1 MKKPLTL
8 REIAE
13 AVAGELLFA
22 DEKDGSTIFIK
33 NVSTDSRKVAEGDLF
48 VPVKG
53 ESFDGHAYIEQSF
66 EKGAVCCFSSNDVVP
81 KKGKYVIK
89 VKDTRQALRDLAEY
103 YMTFFH
109 PLVVA
114 ITGSVGKTTT
124 KDMVASVLTQ
134 KYKVLKNEGNY
145 NNDIG
150 LPLTAFR
157 LTQEHEVAVLE
168 MGMNSFGEIHNLS
181 KIAKPEIAVITNV
194 GVSHIEM
201 LGDRDG
207 ILRAKSEVFDFMT
220 DEGIAI
226 LNGDNDKLVTLD
238 GSIPQRIIWY
248 GVENK
253 KNIYAYN
260 IIAKGLE
267 CTSCTIHTELGEMD
281 VTIPVPGAH
290 MVLNALSATAVG
302 ITLHLTLEQIKK
314 GIEEFT
320 PTKMRMAVTHTEG
333 GITIINDVYNAN
345 PVSMKAAIDVLSVA
359 EGRKVC
365 ILGDMG
371 ELGTFAEKM
380 HEEVGRYAVEKGMDV
395 IITIGKL
402 SKSMDKAAKEAGG
415 KNIYHYNNQEAFIA
429 EGLNMLSKGDT
440 VLVKGSR
447 SMGLEKTVEKI
458 QGVK

>member
-8 REIAE
+8 EEIAE

-22 DEKDGSTIFIK
+22 DKKDGSTIFIK
-33 NVSTDSRKVAEGDLF
+33 NVSTDSRKVTEGDLF
-48 VPVKG
+48 VPIKG
-53 ESFDGHAYIEQSF
+53 ESFDGHAFIEQSF
-66 EKGAVCCFSSNDVVP
+66 EKGAVCCFSACDIVP
-81 KKGKYVIK
+81 KEGKYVIK
-89 VKDTRQALRDLAEY
+89 VRDTRQALRDLAEY
-103 YMTFFH
+103 YMSFFH
-109 PLVVA
+109 PCVVA

-124 KDMVASVLTQ
+124 KDMIASVLAQ
-134 KYKVLKNEGNY
+134 KYNILKTEGNF

-150 LPLTAFR
+150 LPLTVFR
-157 LTQEHEVAVLE
+157 LTKEHEVAVLE

-181 KIAKPEIAVITNV
+181 KIARPDIAVITNV

-201 LGDRDG
+201 LGSRDG
-207 ILRAKSEVFDFMT
+207 ILKAKSEIFDFMT
-220 DEGIAI
+220 EKGTAV
-226 LNGDNDKLVTLD
+226 LNGDNDKLATLD
-238 GSIPQRIIWY
+238 GNIPQDIIWY

-253 KNIYAYN
+253 RDIYAYN
-260 IIAKGLE
+260 IIAKGLDS
-267 CTSCTIHTELGEMD
+267 TSCTIHTKLGEVD
-281 VTIPVPGAH
+281 VTIPVPGEH
-290 MVLNALSATAVG
+290 MVLNALSAAAVG
-302 ITLHLTLEQIKK
+302 LRLHLSLEQIKK

-320 PTKMRMAVTHTEG
+320 PTKMRMAVVRTEG

-345 PVSMKAAIDVLSVA
+345 PVSMKAAIDVLSAA

-371 ELGTFAEKM
+371 ELGIFAEKM
-380 HEEVGRYAVEKGMDV
+380 HEEMGAYAVEKEIDL

-402 SKSMDKAAKEAGG
+402 TCAMDRAVKEAGG
-415 KNIYHYNNQEAFIA
+415 KNVFHYENQEAFFA
-429 EGLNMLSKGDT
+429 EGLEKLSNGDT